1 MRFPITKEITIHPE
15 TKANSVIYYL
25 FGMRDSFSTSGPNLD
40 PLVNGE
46 YPQLTIDMN
55 AALHSIGFCTI
66 NVYLDA
72 SGTIFALDSNG
83 NPISNR
89 LIKQTSYT
97 YPYIDTS
104 ANPIDGTF
112 TVTFNDDSYYTNT
125 DTNNSMYWYSIG
137 GPNPVIY
144 QFT

>member
-1 MRFPITKEITIHPE
+1 MRFPITSEQCVHPE
-15 TKANSVIYYL
+15 TKATSVVYYL
-25 FGMRDSFSTSGPNLD
+25 FGMRDSFTTSGPNID

-55 AALHSIGFCTI
+55 TAIHTIGFSTI

-72 SGTIFALDSNG
+72 SGTIFALDSSG

-89 LIKQTSYT
+89 LIVQTSYT
-97 YPYIDTS
+97 YPYIDLS
-104 ANPIDGTF
+104 GNPIDGQF
-112 TVTFNDDSYYTNT
+112 TVTFDDGTYYTNN

-137 GPNPVIY
+137 GPNPIIY